1 MYLCYIAAIN
11 MYHMNIIYSHLD
23 IYDAQNAL
31 KLYCVLPR
39 LCSCFNTL
47 RFVPIY
53 IIKWYSEQPS
63 DKSYKYIS
71 VHAIISAIKDF
82 LANNTYFV
90 P

>member
-39 LCSCFNTL
+39 
-47 RFVPIY
+47 FVHALTPFVLSLFISLNE
-53 IIKWYSEQPS
+53 YSEQPS

>member
-1 MYLCYIAAIN
+1 MMHKILLNYTVFYLVYV
-11 MYHMNIIYSHLD
+11 H
-23 IYDAQNAL
+23 
-31 KLYCVLPR
+31 VLTP
-39 LCSCFNTL
+39 
-47 RFVPIY
+47 FVLSLFISLNE
-53 IIKWYSEQPS
+53 YSEQPS